1 MTRLHPAPRFR
12 PLPRASAVF
21 AFVVSLSLAGC
32 GRDETVGASASTTSA
47 WPSSGA
53 EATDRPAAPCP
64 DPGPTEVVD
73 GAPAGFCPDAAGARA
88 AGVAFA
94 RLNERLVGLDP
105 DTAGAAWRAMA
116 AQAAA
121 EALVADVV
129 ARLARLRETW
139 PPGTLT
145 YRVAPLAVR
154 ATPASATEFDVD
166 VWYVGVVAGAGIA
179 TYEEWV
185 TDSYRL
191 VWERHDWRVAAFSDA
206 PGPRPAPGYQP
217 ADDPVGLEARLL
229 GFEPVA

>member
-1 MTRLHPAPRFR
+1 M
-12 PLPRASAVF
+12 
-21 AFVVSLSLAGC
+21 
-32 GRDETVGASASTTSA
+32 
-47 WPSSGA
+47 
-53 EATDRPAAPCP
+53 
-64 DPGPTEVVD
+64 D
-73 GAPAGFCPDAAGARA
+73 GAPAGFCSDVSGARA

-94 RLNERLVGLDP
+94 RLNEGLVGLDP
-105 DTAGAAWRAMA
+105 HAAGAAWRAMA
-116 AQAAA
+116 ADASA

-139 PPGTLT
+139 PPGALT

-154 ATPASATEFDVD
+154 ATAVSATEVDVD

-191 VWERHDWRVAAFSDA
+191 VWERDDWRVAAFSDA

-217 ADDPVGLEARLL
+217 ADDPAALEARLA
-229 GFEPVA
+229 GFDPVA

>member
-1 MTRLHPAPRFR
+1 MSRRAPSSCRLARWVV
-12 PLPRASAVF
+12 LA
-21 AFVVSLSLAGC
+21 VVSLSLVGC
-32 GRDETVGASASTTSA
+32 GWGGTVGASASTPSA
-47 WPSSGA
+47 WANSSSA
-53 EATDRPAAPCP
+53 PNNRPASCP
-64 DPGPTEVVD
+64 DPGPTTVVD

-94 RLNERLVGLDP
+94 RLNERLVGLDSEA
-105 DTAGAAWRAMA
+105 AGAVWRAMA
-116 AQAAA
+116 AQASA

-129 ARLARLRETW
+129 SRLARLRETW

-154 ATPASATEFDVD
+154 AVEVSATEFDVD

-191 VWERHDWRVAAFSDA
+191 VWERDDWRVAAFSDT

-217 ADDPVGLEARLL
+217 ADDPADLEARLV